1 MLKIKQDI
9 DEPNLKIAD
18 LHFVKSDYF
27 HSLEV
32 VDQYKYMLLKKY
44 LLLQYD
50 YDLLENNVGLIL

>member
-18 LHFVKSDYF
+18 QHFVKSDYF

-32 VDQYKYMLLKKY
+32 VDQYKYMLLKRY
-44 LLLQYD
+44 LL
-50 YDLLENNVGLIL
+50 